1 MGRIDVKKT
10 AMALVAGL
18 SAFAATG
25 VAVAQGGIAANLAL
39 SGTFFSVSMSHLRGE
54 GLSVFVDGEQMANEQ
69 LPVARFKFQ
78 HAYASNLCLSA
89 TLPDVPLIGESTFRL
104 SANGNDSVEVR
115 NLVVGATDVSGSLD
129 LGNAAVGVDASQ
141 YNDAAAPGA
150 WGLSAG
156 TVALSA
162 DHIRA
167 TSVGAQT
174 LKVSG
179 VNVSVKRDPSD
190 AC

>member
-1 MGRIDVKKT
+1 MGRINLKKT
-10 AMALVAGL
+10 AIALVAGL
-18 SAFAATG
+18 TAFGATG
-25 VAVAQGGIAANLAL
+25 VAVAQGGLTANLAL
-39 SGTFFSVSMSHLRGE
+39 SGTFFTVTMSHLRGE

-69 LPVARFKFQ
+69 LPVARFKFR

-104 SANGNDSVEVR
+104 AAQGNDSVEVR
-115 NLVVGATDVSGSLD
+115 DLVVGATDVAGSLD
-129 LGNAAVGVDASQ
+129 LSNVAVGVDASRF
-141 YNDAAAPGA
+141 NDSAAPGT
-150 WGLSAG
+150 WGLSAD

-162 DHIRA
+162 DRIRA

-174 LKVSG
+174 LKASG
-179 VNVSVKRDPSD
+179 VNVSVKRGRED